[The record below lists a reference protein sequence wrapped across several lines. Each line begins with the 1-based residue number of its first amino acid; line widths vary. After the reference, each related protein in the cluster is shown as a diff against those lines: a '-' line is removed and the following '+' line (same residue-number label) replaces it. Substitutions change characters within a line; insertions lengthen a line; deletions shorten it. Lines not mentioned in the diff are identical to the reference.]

1 MNYSCHNLC
10 NAHIGFSPG
19 TSLKKISCCL
29 FLIVRGKRQFYR
41 HWSVLIRKV
50 HNHTVKS
57 RWFCSES
64 QVLIKDCSWE
74 LRKHGGVVHVC
85 NIDELL
91 CLSPMW
97 FQVWR
102 LQWGMFLWS
111 TFKHKRWSIWYQFSA
126 GPTLCTQALCYQ
138 LQGFQKLSAFEGCKH
153 SLNIGLGS
161 RKMLMQSWSSL
172 VIKFPSSGKKRHLHW
187 QKGQLPHGV
196 ELN

>member
-1 MNYSCHNLC
+1 MHTLVFLQALHWKNLLLP
-10 NAHIGFSPG
+10 FSYCPWEETILQALICTDKESSQPHSQESMILFRKPG
-19 TSLKKISCCL
+19 SNQRLCL
-29 FLIVRGKRQFYR
+29 RAEKAWR
-41 HWSVLIRKV
+41 HGAY
-50 HNHTVKS
+50 
-57 RWFCSES
+57 F
-64 QVLIKDCSWE
+64 
-74 LRKHGGVVHVC
+74 
-85 NIDELL
+85 NIHERL

-111 TFKHKRWSIWYQFSA
+111 TFKHTRWSVWYQFPA

-172 VIKFPSSGKKRHLHW
+172 VIKSPSSGKKDISPDRRDSSHM
-187 QKGQLPHGV
+187 G
-196 ELN
+196 LNSNS

>member
-1 MNYSCHNLC
+1 MQCTHWFFSRHFIEKNLMLP
-10 NAHIGFSPG
+10 FSYCPWEETILQTLICTDKESSQPHSQESMILFRKPG
-19 TSLKKISCCL
+19 SNQR
-29 FLIVRGKRQFYR
+29 FA
-41 HWSVLIRKV
+41 
-50 HNHTVKS
+50 
-57 RWFCSES
+57 
-64 QVLIKDCSWE
+64 WE
-74 LRKHGGVVHVC
+74 LRKHGGMVHVC
-85 NIDELL
+85 NIHELL

-102 LQWGMFLWS
+102 LQWGVFLWS
-111 TFKHKRWSIWYQFSA
+111 TFKHTRWSVWYQFSA